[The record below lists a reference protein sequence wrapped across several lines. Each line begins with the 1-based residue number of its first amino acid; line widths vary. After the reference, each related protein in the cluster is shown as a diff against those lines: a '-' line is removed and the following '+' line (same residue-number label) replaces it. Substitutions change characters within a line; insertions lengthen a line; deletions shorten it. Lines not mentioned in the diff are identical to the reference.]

1 VSNRDDTREIQ
12 VMQSQEPESYVPAPP
27 PYQPPT
33 PYEPSPPPER
43 RGCSGCGWLF
53 AGAGG
58 CLLLT
63 GVVIAAAVLLGV
75 ISVNNLVGGI
85 GSIFTGGPPPRAS
98 VTSTQT
104 LVQGIQPLGQLV
116 SVSTQLAKA
125 DIAVGIQQ
133 GVLNTC
139 GFSANHVAQGAVEA
153 GIDLTQIEEDDIRF
167 DTVRSVYVV
176 TVPAPQLTS
185 CRVDYIRQYDR
196 STTACTVDWDEA
208 RLLAS
213 YTALI
218 DFRDDAVE
226 GGILNRAENETRLV
240 LGNFIKLVTGSSVEI
255 VFDETQQPLP
265 PSCQPALPDG
275 WFQDPATGGWTR

>member
-1 VSNRDDTREIQ
+1 MTDRDDTREIQ
-12 VMQSQEPESYVPAPP
+12 VVQVPADERYTPL
-27 PYQPPT
+27 PPT
-33 PYEPSPPPER
+33 YPAPNATEPAAEPER
-43 RGCSGCGWLF
+43 RGCSGCGWVL

-58 CLLLT
+58 CLVLIVVL
-63 GVVIAAAVLLGV
+63 VIASVLLGV
-75 ISVNNLVGGI
+75 TSVNGILGGI
-85 GSIFTGGPPPRAS
+85 GSIFSGGPPPRAS
-98 VTSTQT
+98 ITSTQT

-139 GFSANHVAQGAVEA
+139 GFSANHVAQGAIEA
-153 GIDLTQIEEDDIRF
+153 GIDLTHITPDDIRY
-167 DTVRSVYVV
+167 DEARNTYVV

-196 STTACTVDWDEA
+196 STTACNVDWDEA

-218 DFRDDAVE
+218 DFRDDALE
-226 GGILNRAENETRLV
+226 GGILTRAENEARLV
-240 LGNFIKLVTGSSVEI
+240 LGNFVSAVTGSSVEI
-255 VFDETQQPLP
+255 VFSETQQPLP
-265 PSCQPALPDG
+265 PSCQPSVPSG
-275 WFQDPATGGWTR
+275 WMIDPATGGWTR